1 VTPGLPLGPHPYN
14 PFTLVMSPKLGLRQ
28 GTCCKGGMDAEE
40 VAKDREE
47 RKSRAIKLL
56 EKA

>member
-1 VTPGLPLGPHPYN
+1 LGVEAKQPMDIT
-14 PFTLVMSPKLGLRQ
+14 TLKTR
-28 GTCCKGGMDAEE
+28 GTCCEGGMDAEE
-40 VAKDREE
+40 VAEDHEE

>member
-1 VTPGLPLGPHPYN
+1 LGVEAKQPMDLT
-14 PFTLVMSPKLGLRQ
+14 TLKTR
-28 GTCCKGGMDAEE
+28 GTCCEGGMDAKE

-47 RKSRAIKLL
+47 RKSQAIKLL

>member
-1 VTPGLPLGPHPYN
+1 LGVEAKQPMDLTT
-14 PFTLVMSPKLGLRQ
+14 FKTR
-28 GTCCKGGMDAEE
+28 GTCCEGGMDAEE
-40 VAKDREE
+40 VAKDRQE